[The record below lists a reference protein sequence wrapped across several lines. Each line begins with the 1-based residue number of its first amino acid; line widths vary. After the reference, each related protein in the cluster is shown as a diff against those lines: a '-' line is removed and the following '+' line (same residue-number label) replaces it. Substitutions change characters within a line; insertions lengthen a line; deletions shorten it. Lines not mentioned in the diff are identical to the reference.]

1 MSGTIDGG
9 IEVELGTIAPPD
21 IEITLTPASGTT
33 SGAAIYPLAA
43 WPGQDWVQQTVSG
56 TPTWVRQIPPLTQR
70 KLTLESGFSL
80 LLESGGRLLL
90 EP

>member
-9 IEVELGTIAPPD
+9 IEIALGTIAPPE
-21 IEITLTPASGTT
+21 IEIELAISGTM
-33 SGAAIYPLAA
+33 SGTQVYPLAA
-43 WPGQDWVQQTVSG
+43 LPGQDWVQQTVSG
-56 TPTWVRQIPPLTQR
+56 TASWVRQIPLLTQR
-70 KLTLESGFSL
+70 NISLESGFSL